1 MGKPWKSR
9 PYVEST
15 KMEALI
21 GNSHRLLIG
30 GVDPAGRDSVLPA
43 HSCELKPPQCRDE
56 QLTCTG
62 RRKAK
67 RDTKN
72 SGS

>member
-30 GVDPAGRDSVLPA
+30 SVDPAGRDSVLPPTA
-43 HSCELKPPQCRDE
+43 
-56 QLTCTG
+56 
-62 RRKAK
+62 A
-67 RDTKN
+67 N
-72 SGS
+72 SDLPCVEMNN